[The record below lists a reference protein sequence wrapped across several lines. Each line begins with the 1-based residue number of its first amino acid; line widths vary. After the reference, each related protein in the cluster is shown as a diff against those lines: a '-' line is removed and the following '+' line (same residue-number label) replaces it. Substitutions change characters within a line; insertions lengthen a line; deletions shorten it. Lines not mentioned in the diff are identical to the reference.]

1 LSRAF
6 ADSEGTMPAFHDLD
20 PAAEASVAD
29 ILSELDLRPEYDNGP
44 LGEGAAED
52 STTSALGGARSEYS
66 TKSAEDTS
74 VNASAPATITK
85 FTSDDKTLSK
95 HYELGADGSGDPLA
109 IPEAEREAAKRMSKD
124 MVDLCKLD
132 WPLVILSPYD
142 PALVARAQLPD
153 ADRETKRRANASG
166 KAPFGNDWQ
175 NKATSNWNDLKGWAR
190 DALDHFG
197 RCPNLG
203 VLAGAY
209 IPPKD
214 GRPGGYLL
222 PVDLDVKGPDG
233 KPVTTRGAR
242 RAELEAKI
250 GAALPETVS
259 DDSPSG
265 GGHDWFLSPNPLS
278 VTQKIALIEGVD
290 IPHQVAIAPSS
301 RAGKA
306 YAWRKGCAPWERA
319 IAIAPSELL
328 TFIIKQ
334 RDKSAVDKATG
345 KAKVADGTNL
355 DAAANRARYRD
366 WLDKYAPEAVE
377 NEGKHKTAIGIL
389 QRGKDEGLSAIVA
402 AAIAHDSEWN
412 RTRRHPPYELAR
424 LIQMSETSDASRQ
437 NEIGSRSPEAI
448 FDLGEE
454 QAAEA
459 GDAKTLAELK
469 ARLGAVHASAY
480 RGVPSPPMEWFVKD
494 LIPAYDFA
502 VINGD
507 GGVGKSLLG
516 LQLQICSVAKR
527 EWLGMPVKHGP
538 AIFFSGEDI
547 TAGWSE
553 SPAPKA

>member
-265 GGHDWFLSPNPLS
+265 GGHDWFFEP
-278 VTQKIALIEGVD
+278 
-290 IPHQVAIAPSS
+290 
-301 RAGKA
+301 
-306 YAWRKGCAPWERA
+306 
-319 IAIAPSELL
+319 
-328 TFIIKQ
+328 
-334 RDKSAVDKATG
+334 
-345 KAKVADGTNL
+345 
-355 DAAANRARYRD
+355 
-366 WLDKYAPEAVE
+366 
-377 NEGKHKTAIGIL
+377 
-389 QRGKDEGLSAIVA
+389 
-402 AAIAHDSEWN
+402 
-412 RTRRHPPYELAR
+412 
-424 LIQMSETSDASRQ
+424 
-437 NEIGSRSPEAI
+437 
-448 FDLGEE
+448 
-454 QAAEA
+454 
-459 GDAKTLAELK
+459 
-469 ARLGAVHASAY
+469 
-480 RGVPSPPMEWFVKD
+480 
-494 LIPAYDFA
+494 
-502 VINGD
+502 
-507 GGVGKSLLG
+507 
-516 LQLQICSVAKR
+516 
-527 EWLGMPVKHGP
+527 
-538 AIFFSGEDI
+538 
-547 TAGWSE
+547 
-553 SPAPKA
+553 